1 MTKLVSATGIHL
13 LLCVLIFSAIGFS
26 QDSVVQGTCIFHPIA
41 LPTDQSLRFAT
52 AINDVGAVVGAV
64 SKPSGP
70 VTSGMLSFNGKVT
83 LFTFPGD
90 SVQTFPN
97 DINNH
102 AQIVGSYDSIS
113 RGRNGFLVHDGGFQ
127 TIKVPNSSGTNA
139 NGISDKGDIVG
150 AFSMPGRGLQAFL
163 LHSGHFTTFSIPGA
177 LSTQAGSINIH
188 GQIVGTYHKEGQDH
202 GFLVKNGL
210 FTFIDFPGA
219 TNTELNKI
227 NNEGDIV
234 GQYDDATGVHGFALD
249 KGRFVT
255 LDDPKAPGD
264 EIGLAAVNNL
274 DQVVTRAGHVGDC
287 HNQF

>member
-1 MTKLVSATGIHL
+1 MTKPISTIGIHL
-13 LLCVLIFSAIGFS
+13 LLGILVFSGIGMG
-26 QDSVVQGTCIFHPIA
+26 QDSVVQGTCTFRSI
-41 LPTDQSLRFAT
+41 SLVGPLFSVT
-52 AINDVGAVVGAV
+52 AINDVGAVVGSISNGGV
-64 SKPSGP
+64 ILGF
-70 VTSGMLSFNGKVT
+70 LSFNNRVA

-90 SVQTFPN
+90 SIQTFPN

-127 TIKVPNSSGTNA
+127 TIKVPNSSGTNI

-163 LHSGHFTTFSIPGA
+163 LHNGHFTSFSVPGA

-202 GFLVKNGL
+202 GFMVRNGV

-219 TNTELNKI
+219 TDTELNKI

-234 GQYDDATGVHGFALD
+234 GQYSNATGLHGFAFD

-255 LDDPKAPGD
+255 LDDRGSGS
-264 EIGLAAVNNL
+264 EVGLAGVNNL
-274 DQVVTRAGHVGDC
+274 DQVITKAERVGDC
-287 HNQF
+287 HSQF